1 MPRYL
6 VTANRTLS
14 SPELLAALV
23 ERSSGGDS
31 TFHLL
36 VPEYHGGLGLTY
48 TDARARAVARQ
59 NLEEAQARF
68 ATHGLVT
75 TGEVGEASPVE
86 AVGTVLEREGSQAFD
101 AVIVS
106 TLPHGVSRWLGL
118 DAPTQIRRRFG
129 VEVIHLIG
137 HLVEE

>member
-6 VTANRTLS
+6 VTANRTLN

-23 ERSSGGDS
+23 ERSAGGQS

-48 TDARARAVARQ
+48 TDTRARAVARQ
-59 NLEEAQARF
+59 NLEEARGRF
-68 ATHGLVT
+68 AAHGLTT

-86 AVGTVLEREGSQAFD
+86 AVGTVLEREGVGAFD

-106 TLPHGVSRWLGL
+106 TLPPGVSRWLGL

-129 VEVIHLIG
+129 AEVIHLIG